1 MPELRG
7 FTHVSL
13 SVRDLD
19 ASNAWYQSVLG
30 LTTLVPPFVREG
42 MYRET
47 LLSVAGG
54 RMALCLQQH
63 LNNDGTEF
71 SETRAGLDHIAF
83 HVSSMADF
91 AEWLTRF
98 EEIGISF
105 SREPDSD
112 EWGAM
117 AILRDPDNI
126 QVELHC
132 PRQN

>member
-13 SVRDLD
+13 SVRDLEL
-19 ASNAWYQSVLG
+19 SNEWYQRVLG
-30 LTTLVPPFVREG
+30 LATLVAPFLREG

-47 LLSVAGG
+47 LLSLAGG

-63 LNNDGTEF
+63 LNNDGAAF
-71 SETRAGLDHIAF
+71 SELRTGLDHFAF
-83 HVSSMADF
+83 YVPSVQDF
-91 AEWLTRF
+91 EGWLARF
-98 EEIGISF
+98 DDLDVPY
-105 SREPDSD
+105 SREPDTK

-132 PRQN
+132 PRR

>member
-1 MPELRG
+1 MPEIRG

-19 ASNAWYQSVLG
+19 VSDDWYRRVLA

-47 LLSVAGG
+47 LLSIAGG

-71 SETRAGLDHIAF
+71 SEARTGLDHIAF
-83 HVSSMADF
+83 HVPSVTDF
-91 AEWLTRF
+91 EAWLMRF
-98 EEIGISF
+98 EELGVAY
-105 SREPDSD
+105 SREPES
-112 EWGAM
+112 EQWGAM

-132 PRQN
+132 PRPR

>member
-19 ASNAWYQSVLG
+19 ASNAWYQRVLA

-63 LNNDGTEF
+63 LSNDGSEF
-71 SETRAGLDHIAF
+71 SEARAGLDHIAL
-83 HVSSMADF
+83 HVPSMADF
-91 AEWLTRF
+91 EAWLMRF
-98 EEIGISF
+98 EELGIPYSQELH
-105 SREPDSD
+105 SEQ
-112 EWGAM
+112 WGAM

-132 PRQN
+132 PRPR